1 MPVLYT
7 SETLNWSSDPKTGNP
22 HGSRNIVKIVN
33 GKGEKIKE
41 ILNDKGHVTK
51 HHTQTLKRK
60 EISNIVNGQ
69 FVPGLW
75 FGMCTPRIS
84 HETKSATPKK
94 AKSVTPKKANSVT
107 PKKAKSVTPKK
118 AKSAKKSSRK
128 NRA

>member
-7 SETLNWSSDPKTGNP
+7 SETMNWSSDPKTGKP

-41 ILNDKGHVTK
+41 ILNDQGHVTK

-60 EISNIVNGQ
+60 EIKNIVNGQ

-75 FGMCTPRIS
+75 FGMCTPRATLKN
-84 HETKSATPKK
+84 TKNAKNTKRATPKK
-94 AKSVTPKKANSVT
+94 SNTKKNSH
-107 PKKAKSVTPKK
+107 KH
-118 AKSAKKSSRK
+118 
-128 NRA
+128 RA